1 MLQPWPVAKAY
12 SQDAR
17 SALSCSR
24 SWSRS
29 CTACLTCRC
38 ARRVVGASPLALNT
52 GAEHAGIS
60 ARTRSLVHAVD
71 RRASVHNPNNAD
83 ATNSAVAAARP
94 KARGVGPRRRWQG
107 STRCARPP
115 LPEILRSRVAFSTGY
130 CTGRRNAHVI
140 REDRAIGGRCHH
152 NEVQSRAARRPAADG
167 CRASEPSPP
176 PTCRGLASAQE
187 TTREGHARSPLVR
200 HGHEIAV
207 DRRDLR
213 ALPRSKSSS
222 NPRCP
227 PRHARRLPVVV
238 ANGSAVLESR
248 TGNVALGLRCPS
260 ESLISRSA
268 SPAFRLG
275 DARPPSRKTRSRRPR
290 GSRWRSSSLL
300 ESSWSTR

>member
-222 NPRCP
+222 NPRLPAAACP
-227 PRHARRLPVVV
+227 ATASRR
-238 ANGSAVLESR
+238 GKRQRCSR
-248 TGNVALGLRCPS
+248 IPDRERC
-260 ESLISRSA
+260 
-268 SPAFRLG
+268 
-275 DARPPSRKTRSRRPR
+275 ARPALPFRVAHFAVSVPCIPA
-290 GSRWRSSSLL
+290 WRCA
-300 ESSWSTR
+300 STEQKNT